1 MRTSL
6 IAVLAAAMLCGC
18 SANIVHSPAGLADTG
33 TGIRYYQAS
42 PYLLV
47 YTNSKGGLKWQILYL
62 PDQTKKMM
70 AQPKAIGG
78 HSEMTLYFQNGVLTS
93 STEMGDSSALPKAIL
108 AAIQSAVPLLA
119 TAGLAAEPDKV
130 PPPSLYKLV
139 IEQNTIKFYG
149 GDGGYAIAV
158 PKLKTGG

>member
-1 MRTSL
+1 MRASL
-6 IAVLAAAMLCGC
+6 TILLTAILLYGC
-18 SANIVHSPAGLADTG
+18 SANILHGPAGAADTG

-93 STEMGDSSALPKAIL
+93 STELGDSTALPKAML

-119 TAGLAAEPDKV
+119 TAALAAEPDKV
-130 PPPSLYKLV
+130 PAPSLYKLV
-139 IEQNTIKFYG
+139 IEQNTIHFYG
-149 GDGGYAIAV
+149 RAGDYSITV